1 MDRNA
6 RIRAL
11 IGFVIGALMG
21 TAISLGGEWFRNWLM
36 FRRGQPPYPI
46 QWWDA
51 LPLAIIMG
59 LALALNMYR
68 PPFGD

>member
-6 RIRAL
+6 RVRAL
-11 IGFVIGALMG
+11 LGFVIGALLG
-21 TAISLGGEWFRNWLM
+21 TAISLGGEWIGYWLM
-36 FRRGQPPYPI
+36 VRRGQPPHPI

-59 LALALNMYR
+59 LALAINMYR
-68 PPFGD
+68 PLFVD

>member
-6 RIRAL
+6 RLRAL

-21 TAISLGGEWFRNWLM
+21 AAISLAGEWFGNWLM
-36 FRRGQPPYPI
+36 VRRGLLPHPI

-51 LPLAIIMG
+51 LPLAIIIG
-59 LALALNMYR
+59 LALAINMYR